1 MGGLCWLTDAQ
12 MARLRPFW
20 PVSHGIAR
28 VDDKRVLSGIVFF
41 NRNGLRCRD
50 APADHGPHKTFCNR
64 WFGWSKVGG
73 GRAYPAGIGPA
84 RAGQPVDHDGCD
96 LS

>member
-73 GRAYPAGIGPA
+73 GSRASCWNWSGKSRTA
-84 RAGQPVDHDGCD
+84 
-96 LS
+96 S